1 MDEFIMKDSSQNV
14 VDSNFIMN
22 QVEMVVQQKVIKLT

>member
-14 VDSNFIMN
+14 ADSNFIMN